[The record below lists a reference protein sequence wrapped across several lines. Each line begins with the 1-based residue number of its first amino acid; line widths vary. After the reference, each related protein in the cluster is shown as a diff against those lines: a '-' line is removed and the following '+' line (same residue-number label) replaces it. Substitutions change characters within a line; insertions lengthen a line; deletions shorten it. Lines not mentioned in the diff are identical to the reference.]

1 MMGLL
6 RLLEGGVSSVET
18 EETEFRSC
26 AEDEVEGKLHYKRC
40 VLAWHS
46 LMKPSRRRQIGFLA
60 LLA

>member
-40 VLAWHS
+40 VLA
-46 LMKPSRRRQIGFLA
+46 
-60 LLA
+60 